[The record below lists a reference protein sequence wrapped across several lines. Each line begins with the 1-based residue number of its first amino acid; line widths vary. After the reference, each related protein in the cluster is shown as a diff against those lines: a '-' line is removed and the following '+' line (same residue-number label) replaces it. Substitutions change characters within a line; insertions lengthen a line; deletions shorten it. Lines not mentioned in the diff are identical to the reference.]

1 MPHIVLLGDSIF
13 DNRSYTGREPDVV
26 THLRAMLPEGARA
39 TLLAVDGATT
49 RSMARQGAEIPG
61 DATHLVVSV
70 GGNDALGHGD
80 LIRAG
85 ATLTSDPLRH
95 LAGIVDRFEAD
106 YRSAV
111 QPAIRIG
118 LPTTICTIYNGALED
133 PEVAKRARVALTMF
147 NDVILRVAAE
157 HHASIIDL
165 RLVCNEAAD
174 YANPIEPSGSGG
186 LKIAKAILRATGI
199 GPLGPHSVLL
209 H

>member
-13 DNRSYTGREPDVV
+13 DNRTYTGTEPDVV

-49 RSMARQGAEIPG
+49 RSMARQVREIPD

-70 GGNDALGHGD
+70 GGNDALGHGH
-80 LIRAG
+80 LIQGG

-95 LAGIVDRFEAD
+95 LAGIVDGFEAD

-111 QPAIRIG
+111 QPALGVG
-118 LPTTICTIYNGALED
+118 LPTTICTVYNGALED
-133 PEVAKRARVALTMF
+133 PEVATRARVALMMF
-147 NDVILRVAAE
+147 NDVILRVAVE
-157 HHASIIDL
+157 HHASLIDL
-165 RLVCNEAAD
+165 RLVCNEVAD
-174 YANPIEPSGSGG
+174 YANPIEPSGTGG

-199 GPLGPHSVLL
+199 QPLGAHSVLL